1 MTELQY
7 KLAFGINL
15 VTLSLNSIATLY
27 ILVQSKLK
35 LDKEAIM
42 LLLLSEASFIIKFG
56 VAA

>member
-7 KLAFGINL
+7 KLTFGINL

-56 VAA
+56 IVA

>member
-7 KLAFGINL
+7 KLTFGINL